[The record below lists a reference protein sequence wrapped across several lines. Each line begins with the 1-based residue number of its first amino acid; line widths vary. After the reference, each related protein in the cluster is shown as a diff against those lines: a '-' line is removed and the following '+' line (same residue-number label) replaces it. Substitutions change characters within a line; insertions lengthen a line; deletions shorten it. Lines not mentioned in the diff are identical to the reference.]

1 MCVCGSVGIHTHI
14 YEYILRR
21 HGMTLTELVYLETI
35 HVAVIYMCLYTAGW
49 SERHFQGWKEEVPE
63 MENIDLWFQ
72 DSSLSYL

>member
-1 MCVCGSVGIHTHI
+1 
-14 YEYILRR
+14 
-21 HGMTLTELVYLETI
+21 MTLTELVYLETI

-49 SERHFQGWKEEVPE
+49 SERHFQGWKEVDTE